1 MASDGDQDEED
12 YRLLRRTDRRARITM
27 RAAPRTSCERE
38 QMFASNCMNYLE
50 NGGRT
55 LSRLI
60 FS

>member
-27 RAAPRTSCERE
+27 RAAHEHRANGE

-55 LSRLI
+55 LSRLM
-60 FS
+60 FR